1 MRRALLVSLIG
12 IGVLTLVRTLVA
24 AATDPTGPPAPPSAS
39 DPLELLK
46 WGGPW
51 VAFVVYALKELRE
64 RRQVDEVLQHY
75 EQIQKDHVQHLTKNT
90 EALTQLVERIK
101 ASNKE
106 TGPLVEHL
114 TYNTRV
120 LTQLAERI
128 EAGGT
133 RNDE

>member
-24 AATDPTGPPAPPSAS
+24 AATDPTPPGQPSA

-64 RRQVDEVLQHY
+64 RRQVDEVLRHY
-75 EQIQKDHVQHLTKNT
+75 EQMQQDHVLHLTRNT
-90 EALTQLVERIK
+90 EALTQVVERLK
-101 ASNKE
+101 AASKE

-120 LTQLAERI
+120 LTQLAERL
-128 EAGGT
+128 EAWGT
-133 RNDE
+133 RNDA